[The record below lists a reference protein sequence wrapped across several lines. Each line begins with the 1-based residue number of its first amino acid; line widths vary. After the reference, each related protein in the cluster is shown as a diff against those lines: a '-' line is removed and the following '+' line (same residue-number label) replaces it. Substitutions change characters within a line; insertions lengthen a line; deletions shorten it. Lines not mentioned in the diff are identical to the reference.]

1 VISILTGTV
10 LETRIDSLIVNL
22 GGAGLLVVC
31 SPDTIAGTQVGHTI
45 SLYTSLVVREES
57 LTLFGFDT
65 ADNRDLFE
73 VVQGVSGFGP
83 KLAFTILA
91 TLPGDQL
98 REAISSEDIARL
110 TKTPGVGSK
119 GAARLVLELK
129 DRIGYSANRNVNLVG
144 LWQEQVTQGL
154 TGLGWNAKDVGRAL
168 TILNQETLAQESHGQ
183 TLSTPE
189 LLRRALQILGTS

>member
-1 VISILTGTV
+1 MIAILTGTV
-10 LETRIDSLIVNL
+10 LETRIDSLVVNL
-22 GGAGLLVVC
+22 GGVGLQVLC
-31 SPDTIAGTQVGHTI
+31 APNTIASTQVGHTV
-45 SLYTSLVVREES
+45 SLFTSLVVREDS

-98 REAISSEDIARL
+98 REAIANEDIPRL
-110 TKTPGVGSK
+110 TKTPGVGAK

-129 DRIGYSANRNVNLVG
+129 DRIGYTSNRNISLAQA
-144 LWQEQVTQGL
+144 WQDQVTQGL
-154 TGLGWNAKDVGRAL
+154 VGLGWNVKDAQRAL
-168 TILNQETLAQESHGQ
+168 TLLAQETQ
-183 TLSTPE
+183 AEQLSVPE

>member
-1 VISILTGTV
+1 MIAILTGAV
-10 LETRIDSLIVNL
+10 LETRIDSLVVNL
-22 GGAGLLVVC
+22 GGAGLQVLC
-31 SPDTIAGTQVGHTI
+31 SPDTIATTQVGQTI
-45 SLYTSLVVREES
+45 SLYTSLVVREDS

-91 TLPGDQL
+91 TLPGDKL
-98 REAISSEDIARL
+98 REAIASEDIARL
-110 TKTPGVGSK
+110 TKTPGVGAK

-129 DRIGYSANRNVNLVG
+129 DRIGYTANRSIDLG
-144 LWQEQVTQGL
+144 QAWQDQVAQGL
-154 TGLGWNAKDVGRAL
+154 IGLGWNAKDAQRAL
-168 TILNQETLAQESHGQ
+168 SALAQEAQGEQRSV
-183 TLSTPE
+183 PE

>member
-1 VISILTGTV
+1 MITILTGTV
-10 LETRIDSLIVNL
+10 LETRIDSLVVNL
-22 GGAGLLVVC
+22 GGAGLHVLC
-31 SPDTIAGTQVGHTI
+31 SPDTIATTQVGQTI

-98 REAISSEDIARL
+98 RDAIAREDISRL
-110 TKTPGVGSK
+110 TKTPGVGTK

-129 DRIGYSANRNVNLVG
+129 DRIGYTATRNVNLGGV
-144 LWQEQVTQGL
+144 WQEQVTQGL
-154 TGLGWNAKDVGRAL
+154 TGLGWNAKDAARAL
-168 TILNQETLAQESHGQ
+168 TLLTQETQGEQ
-183 TLSTPE
+183 LSIPE

>member
-1 VISILTGTV
+1 MIAILTGTV
-10 LETRIDSLIVNL
+10 LETRIDSLVVNL
-22 GGAGLLVVC
+22 GGAGLQVLC
-31 SPDTIAGTQVGHTI
+31 SPDTIAATQVGHTI

-98 REAISSEDIARL
+98 REAIASEDTARL
-110 TKTPGVGSK
+110 TKTPGVGAK

-129 DRIGYSANRNVNLVG
+129 DRIGYTANKNVNLG
-144 LWQEQVTQGL
+144 SAWHEQVSQGL
-154 TGLGWNAKDVGRAL
+154 IGLGWNAKDAQRAL
-168 TILNQETLAQESHGQ
+168 Q
-183 TLSTPE
+183 TLSQETQGEQLSVPE

>member
-1 VISILTGTV
+1 VIAILTGTV
-10 LETRIDSLIVNL
+10 LETRLDSLIVNL
-22 GGAGLLVVC
+22 GGAGLHVLC
-31 SPDTIAGTQVGHTI
+31 SPDTIATTQVGHTI

-65 ADNRDLFE
+65 AENRDLFE

-98 REAISSEDIARL
+98 REAIANEDIARL

-129 DRIGYSANRNVNLVG
+129 DRIGYSANRNINPANA
-144 LWQEQVTQGL
+144 WQEQVVQGL
-154 TGLGWNAKDVGRAL
+154 TGLGWNVKDAQRAL
-168 TILNQETLAQESHGQ
+168 N
-183 TLSTPE
+183 TLSQEAQGEQLSIPE
-189 LLRRALQILGTS
+189 LLRRALQILGSA

>member
-1 VISILTGTV
+1 MISILTGTV
-10 LETRIDSLIVNL
+10 LETRLDSLVVNL
-22 GGAGLLVVC
+22 GGAGLQVLC
-31 SPDTIAGTQVGHTI
+31 SPDTIASTQVGHVI

-98 REAISSEDIARL
+98 REAIANEDAARL
-110 TKTPGVGSK
+110 TKTPGVGTK
-119 GAARLVLELK
+119 GAARLILELK
-129 DRIGYSANRNVNLVG
+129 DRIGYTATRSAG
-144 LWQEQVTQGL
+144 AIGHWQDQVAQGL
-154 TGLGWNAKDVGRAL
+154 TGLGWSPKDAQRAL
-168 TILNQETLAQESHGQ
+168 TLLAQESEGSQ
-183 TLSTPE
+183 MSVPE
-189 LLRRALQILGTS
+189 LLRRALQILGT

>member
-10 LETRIDSLIVNL
+10 LETRIDSLVVNL
-22 GGAGLLVVC
+22 GGAGLHVLC
-31 SPDTIAGTQVGHTI
+31 SPDTITTTQVGHTI

-98 REAISSEDIARL
+98 REAIANEDIARL

-129 DRIGYSANRNVNLVG
+129 DRIGYTSNRNG
-144 LWQEQVTQGL
+144 HPIGAWQDQVTLGL
-154 TGLGWNAKDVGRAL
+154 TGLGWNSKDAARAL
-168 TILNQETLAQESHGQ
+168 TLLAQETQGEQ
-183 TLSTPE
+183 LSTSE

>member
-1 VISILTGTV
+1 VITILTGTV
-10 LETRIDSLIVNL
+10 LETRIDSLVVNL
-22 GGAGLLVVC
+22 GGAGLQVLC
-31 SPDTIAGTQVGHTI
+31 SPDTIASTQVGHTV
-45 SLYTSLVVREES
+45 SLYTSLVVREDS

-98 REAISSEDIARL
+98 REAISGEDIARL
-110 TKTPGVGSK
+110 TKTPGVGAK

-129 DRIGYSANRNVNLVG
+129 DRIGYTSNRNVTMTSG
-144 LWQEQVTQGL
+144 WQDQVAQGL
-154 TGLGWNAKDVGRAL
+154 MGLGWNAKDAQRAL
-168 TILNQETLAQESHGQ
+168 STLTQETQEEQ
-183 TLSTPE
+183 LSVPE

>member
-1 VISILTGTV
+1 MISILTGTV
-10 LETRIDSLIVNL
+10 LETRLDSLVVNL
-22 GGAGLLVVC
+22 GGAGLQVLC
-31 SPDTIAGTQVGHTI
+31 SPDTIASTQVGHVI

-98 REAISSEDIARL
+98 REAIANEDAARL
-110 TKTPGVGSK
+110 TKTPGVGAK
-119 GAARLVLELK
+119 GAARLILELK
-129 DRIGYSANRNVNLVG
+129 DRIGYTATRSAG
-144 LWQEQVTQGL
+144 AIGHWQDQVAQGL
-154 TGLGWNAKDVGRAL
+154 TGLGWSPKDAQRAL
-168 TILNQETLAQESHGQ
+168 TLLAQESEGSQ
-183 TLSTPE
+183 MSVPE
-189 LLRRALQILGTS
+189 LLRRALQILGT

>member
-1 VISILTGTV
+1 MITILTGTV
-10 LETRIDSLIVNL
+10 LETRIDSLVVNL
-22 GGAGLLVVC
+22 GGAGLQVLC
-31 SPDTIAGTQVGHTI
+31 SPDTIASTQVGHTI
-45 SLYTSLVVREES
+45 SLYTSLVVREDS
-57 LTLFGFDT
+57 LTLFGFDS

-98 REAISSEDIARL
+98 REAIAHEDTARL
-110 TKTPGVGSK
+110 TKTPGVGAK

-129 DRIGYSANRNVNLVG
+129 DRIGYTANRNVTLAG
-144 LWQEQVTQGL
+144 AWQDQVAQGL
-154 TGLGWNAKDVGRAL
+154 IGLGWNAKDAQRAL
-168 TILNQETLAQESHGQ
+168 SALTQETQGEQ
-183 TLSTPE
+183 LSIPE

>member
-22 GGAGLLVVC
+22 GGAGLMVLC
-31 SPDTIAGTQVGHTI
+31 SPDTIATTAVGHTI

-83 KLAFTILA
+83 KLTFTLLA

-98 REAISSEDIARL
+98 RDAIANEDIARL
-110 TKTPGVGSK
+110 TKTPGVGAK

-129 DRIGYSANRNVNLVG
+129 DRIGYTANRNINLAAA
-144 LWQEQVTQGL
+144 WQDQVEQGL
-154 TGLGWNAKDVGRAL
+154 IGLGWNAKDVSRAL
-168 TILNQETLAQESHGQ
+168 TTLGQEQQGEQLPV
-183 TLSTPE
+183 PE
-189 LLRRALQILGTS
+189 LLRRALQILGSS

>member
-1 VISILTGTV
+1 VIAILTGTV
-10 LETRIDSLIVNL
+10 LETRLDSLIVNL
-22 GGAGLLVVC
+22 GGAGLHVLC
-31 SPDTIAGTQVGHTI
+31 SPDTIATTQVGHTI

-98 REAISSEDIARL
+98 REAIANEDIARL

-129 DRIGYSANRNVNLVG
+129 DRIGYSANRNINPANA
-144 LWQEQVTQGL
+144 WQEQVVQGL
-154 TGLGWNAKDVGRAL
+154 TGLGWNVKDAQRAL
-168 TILNQETLAQESHGQ
+168 N
-183 TLSTPE
+183 TLSQEAQGEQLSIPE
-189 LLRRALQILGTS
+189 LLRRALQILGSA

>member
-1 VISILTGTV
+1 MIAILTGTV
-10 LETRIDSLIVNL
+10 LETRIDSLVVNL
-22 GGAGLLVVC
+22 GGAGLQVLC
-31 SPDTIAGTQVGHTI
+31 SPDTIASTQVGHTI
-45 SLYTSLVVREES
+45 SLYTSLVVREDS

-65 ADNRDLFE
+65 ADNRDLFD

-98 REAISSEDIARL
+98 REAIANEDIARL
-110 TKTPGVGSK
+110 TKTPGVGAK

-129 DRIGYSANRNVNLVG
+129 DRIGYTSNKNVTLTSA
-144 LWQEQVTQGL
+144 WQDQVAQGL
-154 TGLGWNAKDVGRAL
+154 MGLGWNAKDAQRAL
-168 TILNQETLAQESHGQ
+168 STLTQETQGEQ
-183 TLSTPE
+183 LSIPE